1 MMNLEKYIEVKN
13 EVKEAL
19 IANIPI
25 VALESTIISH
35 GMPFP
40 KNMEMANECERLI
53 RNNDV
58 IPATIAIIN
67 GKIKIGLTNE
77 DLYLLANSNN
87 VEKVSRRDLVNVI
100 AENKTGATTVAA
112 TMMIAKMVGIKFF
125 VTGGIGGVHREFNE
139 TMDVSADLEELSK
152 TDVNV
157 ICAGIKSILDLNKTI
172 EYLETKGIPIIGYK
186 TSELPAFFT
195 RKSGIILNIHK
206 DSIDEMARYL
216 IIKNDLFISGGTLI
230 VNPIEEKFQL
240 KKEFIDK
247 IIQESLL
254 LAEKNNIKGK
264 LITPFL
270 LKEIN
275 NKTGGVSLEAN
286 IKLVY
291 NNAIIGSKIAK
302 EYYNL
307 MKNK

>member
-1 MMNLEKYIEVKN
+1 MNLEKYIEVKN

-77 DLYLLANSNN
+77 DLYLLASSNN

-157 ICAGIKSILDLNKTI
+157 ICAGIKSILDLNKTV

>member
-1 MMNLEKYIEVKN
+1 MNLEKYIEVKN

-77 DLYLLANSNN
+77 DLYLLASSNN

-157 ICAGIKSILDLNKTI
+157 ICAGIKSILDLNKTV

-206 DSIDEMARYL
+206 DSIDEIAKYL

>member
-1 MMNLEKYIEVKN
+1 
-13 EVKEAL
+13 
-19 IANIPI
+19 
-25 VALESTIISH
+25 
-35 GMPFP
+35 
-40 KNMEMANECERLI
+40 
-53 RNNDV
+53 
-58 IPATIAIIN
+58 
-67 GKIKIGLTNE
+67 
-77 DLYLLANSNN
+77 
-87 VEKVSRRDLVNVI
+87 
-100 AENKTGATTVAA
+100 
-112 TMMIAKMVGIKFF
+112 
-125 VTGGIGGVHREFNE
+125 
-139 TMDVSADLEELSK
+139 
-152 TDVNV
+152 
-157 ICAGIKSILDLNKTI
+157 
-172 EYLETKGIPIIGYK
+172 
-186 TSELPAFFT
+186 
-195 RKSGIILNIHK
+195 
-206 DSIDEMARYL
+206 DSIDEIAKYL

>member
-100 AENKTGATTVAA
+100 TENKTGATTVAA

-157 ICAGIKSILDLNKTI
+157 ICAGIKSILDLNKTV

>member
-1 MMNLEKYIEVKN
+1 MNLEKYIEVKN

-157 ICAGIKSILDLNKTI
+157 ICAGIKSILDLNKTV

>member
-1 MMNLEKYIEVKN
+1 MNLEKYIEVKN

-53 RNNDV
+53 RDNNV

-77 DLYLLANSNN
+77 DLYLLASSNN

-157 ICAGIKSILDLNKTI
+157 ICAGIKSILDLNKTV

-206 DSIDEMARYL
+206 DSIDEIAKYL

>member
-40 KNMEMANECERLI
+40 KNMEMASECERLI
-53 RNNDV
+53 RDNNV

-77 DLYLLANSNN
+77 DLYLLASSNN

-206 DSIDEMARYL
+206 DSIDEIAKYL

>member
-1 MMNLEKYIEVKN
+1 MNLEKYIEVKN

-53 RNNDV
+53 RDNNV

-77 DLYLLANSNN
+77 DLYLLASSNN

-157 ICAGIKSILDLNKTI
+157 ICAGIKSILDLNKTV

>member
-77 DLYLLANSNN
+77 DLYLLASSNN

-157 ICAGIKSILDLNKTI
+157 ICAGIKSILDLNKTV

-206 DSIDEMARYL
+206 DSIDEIAKYL

>member
-1 MMNLEKYIEVKN
+1 MNLEKYIEVKN

>member
-1 MMNLEKYIEVKN
+1 MNLEKYIEVKN

-35 GMPFP
+35 GMPFH
-40 KNMEMANECERLI
+40 KNMEMASECERLI
-53 RNNDV
+53 RDNDV

-77 DLYLLANSNN
+77 DLYLLASSNN

-157 ICAGIKSILDLNKTI
+157 ICAGIKSILDLNKTV

>member
-1 MMNLEKYIEVKN
+1 MNLEKYIEVKN

-53 RNNDV
+53 RDNNV

-77 DLYLLANSNN
+77 DLYLLASSNN

-157 ICAGIKSILDLNKTI
+157 ICAGIKSILDLNKTV

-206 DSIDEMARYL
+206 NSIDEIAKYL

>member
-77 DLYLLANSNN
+77 DLYLLASSNN

-157 ICAGIKSILDLNKTI
+157 ICAGIKSILDLNKTV

-206 DSIDEMARYL
+206 NSIDEIAKYL

>member
-1 MMNLEKYIEVKN
+1 MNLEKYIEVKN

-53 RNNDV
+53 RDNNV

-157 ICAGIKSILDLNKTI
+157 ICAGIKSILDLNKTV

>member
-157 ICAGIKSILDLNKTI
+157 ICAGIKSILDLNKTV

-206 DSIDEMARYL
+206 DSIDEIAKYL

>member
-1 MMNLEKYIEVKN
+1 M
-13 EVKEAL
+13 
-19 IANIPI
+19 ANIPI

-77 DLYLLANSNN
+77 DLYLLASSNN

-157 ICAGIKSILDLNKTI
+157 ICAGIKSILDLNKTV

>member
-1 MMNLEKYIEVKN
+1 MMNLEKYIEIKN

-53 RNNDV
+53 RDNNV

-77 DLYLLANSNN
+77 DLYLLASSNN